1 MLLRG
6 AYSFTKRAPF
16 ARYVSATAAK
26 RAADAAPA
34 AAPAEDLDHKRLG
47 SLWTNVWFPY
57 EPIPVSAQLA
67 PYIVNVKGGHGETYH
82 FCSCGE
88 SMTQPW
94 ADGQC
99 KCSTG
104 KDGWQSI
111 MYHPRRDGYK
121 MLCGCKMCLNK
132 PKYDGTC
139 SVVWMDYNPGKGCG
153 ILFGSGFLISTIL
166 SYLMHP

>member
-6 AYSFTKRAPF
+6 ACTAAKRAPF
-16 ARYVSATAAK
+16 ARYVSASAVK
-26 RAADAAPA
+26 RSADAAA
-34 AAPAEDLDHKRLG
+34 AAETEDLEHKRLG
-47 SLWTNVWFPY
+47 SLWSNVWFPY
-57 EPIPVSAQLA
+57 EPIPVSSQLS
-67 PYIVNVKGGHGETYH
+67 PYIVNVKGGHGETYN

-104 KDGWQSI
+104 KDGWMSI
-111 MYHPRRDGYK
+111 QYQPRRDGYK
-121 MLCGCKMCLNK
+121 LLCGCKMCLNK

-139 SVVWMDYNPGKGCG
+139 SVVWADYNPAKGCG
-153 ILFGSGFLISTIL
+153 ILFGSGFLISSIL
-166 SYLMHP
+166 SYVLHP